1 MTTEPSDSPDE
12 SSKNLT
18 ELILK
23 GDHENAA
30 RLAGEIARKGIETNE
45 VVDAVSEAMNIV
57 ADLHEVER
65 YSPEQ
70 VESCERAAEGALQAL
85 RPGIRAEQR
94 RISGKVMVT
103 SLHGDPHSF
112 DKTLLLTM
120 LEVGGFSTLD
130 GGAELSPEEVADR
143 VSATRPDVL
152 AVPLISPTAVKG
164 LIYVK
169 TLMSDLG
176 LKTRIVAYG
185 RGAGSLPRT
194 GEFSAVEEDSLGAL
208 SKIAEILLLT
218 P

>member
-1 MTTEPSDSPDE
+1 MTTETPDSVGE
-12 SSKNLT
+12 SAKSLT

-30 RLAGEIARKGIETNE
+30 RLAGEIARGGTETND
-45 VVDAVSEAMNIV
+45 VVDVISEAMNIV
-57 ADLHEVER
+57 VDLHEVER

-70 VESCERAAEGALQAL
+70 VESCERAAEGALQAI

-103 SLHGDPHSF
+103 SLHGDPHNF

-120 LEVGGFSTLD
+120 LEVGGFSAID

-143 VSATRPDVL
+143 VSAMRPDVL
-152 AVPLISPTAVKG
+152 AVPLVSPAAIKG
-164 LIYVK
+164 LVDVK

-185 RGAGSLPRT
+185 RGVTSLPRT
-194 GEFSAVEEDSLGAL
+194 AGFSGVEEDSLSAL
-208 SKIAEILLLT
+208 SKIAEILLLK

>member
-12 SSKNLT
+12 SAKNLT
-18 ELILK
+18 EFILK

-30 RLAGEIARKGIETNE
+30 KLASEIARKGVETND
-45 VVDAVSEAMNIV
+45 VVDTISDTMNIV

-70 VESCERAAEGALQAL
+70 VDRCERAAEGALLAL

-103 SLHGDPHSF
+103 SLHGDPHNF

-120 LEVGGFSTLD
+120 LEVGGFSALD

-143 VSATRPDVL
+143 VSTERPDVL
-152 AVPLISPTAVKG
+152 AVPLISPAGVKG
-164 LIYVK
+164 LMDVK

-176 LKTRIVAYG
+176 LKTRIVAFG
-185 RGAGSLPRT
+185 RGAGTLPRS
-194 GEFSAVEEDSLGAL
+194 GEFSAVEDSLGAL

>member
-1 MTTEPSDSPDE
+1 MTTEQSASPDE
-12 SSKNLT
+12 SAKNLT

-30 RLAGEIARKGIETNE
+30 RVAGEIASTGKETNS
-45 VVDAVSEAMNIV
+45 VVDVISEAMNIV
-57 ADLHEVER
+57 ADLHEVDR

-70 VESCERAAEGALQAL
+70 VESCQRAAEGALHAI

-103 SLHGDPHSF
+103 SLYGDPHNF

-120 LEVGGFSTLD
+120 LEVGGFSALD
-130 GGAELSPEEVADR
+130 GGAERSPEEVADR
-143 VSATRPDVL
+143 VSAMRPDVL
-152 AVPLISPTAVKG
+152 AVPLVSPTAVKG
-164 LIYVK
+164 LIEVK

-176 LKTRIVAYG
+176 LKTRIVVYG
-185 RGAGSLPRT
+185 RGAGSLPKT